1 MDESMV
7 DIVLI
12 ILAALVAVAVVP
24 EFDVDLPLSRE
35 ISEGEVFLRPL
46 QISITE
52 TGELYYL
59 NSSNEMQRLSPD
71 DLYGMVE
78 TIESNQIVEV
88 HADQSAPAVY
98 LLDVN
103 RVIQD
108 AGRNATFLVKAE

>member
-1 MDESMV
+1 MV

-12 ILAALVAVAVVP
+12 ILAALVAVAVLP
-24 EFDVDLPLSRE
+24 EFDVDLPLSQE
-35 ISEGEVFLRPL
+35 IPEGGVFLRPL

-59 NSSNEMQRLSPD
+59 DSSNEQQPLIPG

-78 TIESNQIVEV
+78 AIQPNQTVEV
-88 HADQSAPAVY
+88 HADQSAPAIY

-103 RVIQD
+103 RVIQN
-108 AGRNATFLVKAE
+108 AGRNATFLVQAD